1 MRNDDPHSQPCVLTS
16 VHLQNNRDLIRGFRA
31 GMNAYVGAH
40 ASLAPVA
47 ADAEIR
53 ALFTLMCW
61 FVFVKQIN
69 HEIPTPNAGQQ
80 KNRFGHLPKVSIAD
94 IIRELP
100 AVKQQ
105 TLYAWHT
112 SGSIG
117 RSQ

>member
-1 MRNDDPHSQPCVLTS
+1 
-16 VHLQNNRDLIRGFRA
+16 
-31 GMNAYVGAH
+31 MNAYVGAH